1 MRESAANR
9 ALMAAPAQVLV
20 LICIVLPS
28 VWLLWLSLQDATFGR
43 ATAFV
48 GAANYVRVL
57 SDPYFWRAMGNT
69 AIVVLVVVHIE
80 LVLGLAM
87 ALLFA
92 SGLPWRRLMLAIVL
106 APYAVSEVSAVIMW
120 RFLFDADV
128 GPLGQALPGLGDWAV
143 NPAAGLGMICLLSI
157 WLHLP
162 FTFMILYAARL
173 ALPGELYE
181 AARIDGA
188 TPWQAFRRVT
198 LPLLVPPILVAMLF
212 RLVFAFRLFSEVWL
226 LTGGGPARTTEVVG
240 VYLYLEAF
248 RYDAFG
254 VASATG
260 WIMVVGSFL
269 IASPYLWRLYRQQ
282 AASA

>member
-1 MRESAANR
+1 
-9 ALMAAPAQVLV
+9 MAAPAQVLV
-20 LICIVLPS
+20 LVCIVLPAI
-28 VWLLWLSLQDATFGR
+28 WLVWLSLQDATFGR

-48 GAANYVRVL
+48 GLANYARVL
-57 SDPYFWRAMGNT
+57 SDPYFWRAIGNT
-69 AIVVLVVVHIE
+69 AVVVLVVVHVE
-80 LVLGLAM
+80 MLVGLAM

-92 SGLPWRRLMLAIVL
+92 AGLPMRRVMLAIVL
-106 APYAVSEVSAVIMW
+106 APYAVSEVSAVVIW
-120 RFLFDADV
+120 RFLFDGDV
-128 GPLGQALPGLGDWAV
+128 GPLGQVLPALGDWAV
-143 NPAAGLGMICLLSI
+143 DPVAGLALVCLLSI

-173 ALPGELYE
+173 ALPAELYE

-188 TPWQAFRRVT
+188 TPWQSFRRVT

-282 AASA
+282 ADA

>member
-1 MRESAANR
+1 MRETR
-9 ALMAAPAQVLV
+9 LTRILMAAPAQVLV
-20 LICIVLPS
+20 LACIVLPS
-28 VWLLWLSLQDATFGR
+28 AWLLWLSLQDATFGR

-48 GAANYVRVL
+48 GLANYARVVA
-57 SDPYFWRAMGNT
+57 DPYFWRSMGNT
-69 AIVVLVVVHIE
+69 AIVVLVVVHVE
-80 LVLGLAM
+80 LVLGLLM

-92 SGLPWRRLMLAIVL
+92 SGVPLRRLMLAVVL
-106 APYAVSEVSAVIMW
+106 APYAVSEVSAVVIW
-120 RFLFDADV
+120 RFLFDTDV
-128 GPLGQALPGLGDWAV
+128 GPFAQAIPALGDWAAD
-143 NPAAGLGMICLLSI
+143 PAAGLGLVCLLSV

-173 ALPGELYE
+173 ALPAELYE

-188 TPWQAFRRVT
+188 TKLQAFRRVT
-198 LPLLVPPILVAMLF
+198 LPLLTPPILVAMLF

-269 IASPYLWRLYRQQ
+269 LASPYLWRLYRQQ
-282 AASA
+282 ADA

>member
-1 MRESAANR
+1 
-9 ALMAAPAQVLV
+9 MAAPAQVLV
-20 LICIVLPS
+20 FGCIVLPA
-28 VWLLWLSLQDATFGR
+28 VWLLWLSLQEATFGR
-43 ATAFV
+43 ANAFV
-48 GAANYVRVL
+48 GLANYARVL
-57 SDPYFWRAMGNT
+57 ADPYFWRAMGNT
-69 AIVVLVVVHIE
+69 AIVVLVVVHVE
-80 LVLGLAM
+80 LVVGLLM

-92 SGLPWRRLMLAIVL
+92 SGVPWRPVMLAVVL
-106 APYAVSEVSAVIMW
+106 APYAVSEVTAVVIW
-120 RFLFDADV
+120 RFLFDTDV
-128 GPLGQALPGLGDWAV
+128 GPLAQAIPMLGDWAADPV
-143 NPAAGLGMICLLSI
+143 AGLALVCLLSV

-173 ALPGELYE
+173 ALPAEVYE

-188 TPWQAFRRVT
+188 TPLQAFWRVT
-198 LPLLVPPILVAMLF
+198 LPLLTPPILVAMLF

-269 IASPYLWRLYRQQ
+269 LASPYLWRLYRQQ
-282 AASA
+282 ADA